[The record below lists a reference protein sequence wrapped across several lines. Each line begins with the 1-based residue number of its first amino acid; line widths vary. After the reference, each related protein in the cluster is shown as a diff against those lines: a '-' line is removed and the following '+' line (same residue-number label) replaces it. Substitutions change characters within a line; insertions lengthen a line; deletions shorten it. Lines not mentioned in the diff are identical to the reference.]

1 MLSDIVKLLQERGGA
16 SSVQEISLALKI
28 DTSALQPMLELLE
41 RKGRI
46 QKIELPCKKNC
57 TGGCA
62 QSDCMTFYKAAEP
75 LDTAFR

>member
-1 MLSDIVKLLQERGGA
+1 MLSEIVNLLRERGGA
-16 SSVQEISLALKI
+16 SSVQEISLLLKI
-28 DTSALQPMLELLE
+28 DSSALHPMLDLLE

-46 QKIELPCKKNC
+46 VKMELPCKKNC
-57 TGGCA
+57 TGGCT